1 MAKDKVSK
9 DEILI
14 QENPFR
20 IFVSRSDIPD
30 EVDIIEPRAHVEEAI
45 VDVIKTVSRDR
56 MPYILPVLGEA
67 GYGKTHL
74 YWALKKRHN
83 DLNIVYITPPLKGYD
98 RLIQHVYFSTV
109 KNLGYG
115 IFEKISENLEKA
127 YGDLDKAMLHNP
139 GYAADLIQVLKK
151 IEKPELRDLAVKY
164 LCGTPVSKDELE
176 VLCAREPVFRED
188 VALQALKILTNNL
201 EKPLVLFLDELEAP
215 YLEGGEESQIR
226 YLENVKRI
234 FNECKNIVIIMAC
247 LTDIWSKIISMAS
260 SAAQGRTEKPKILR
274 RFTAKDITE
283 FCQKVLSN
291 FWTNKGITTQKKDS
305 LYPLSENDFLSAYRF
320 SHGNPREAIRWIK
333 NRIEEKRFNI
343 LKKEKPIEPIEVVE
357 DVIKLLKAMDND
369 LDIKMMLKGEEVQT
383 KVSKDGSEVK
393 LRIKDKKLFLI
404 NKNKQETDVSEEDI
418 DTLANNIIENLSKN

>member
-9 DEILI
+9 DEILM

-20 IFVSRSDIPD
+20 IFVARSDIPD
-30 EVDIIEPRAHVEEAI
+30 EVDIREPRAHIEEAI
-45 VDVIKTVSRDR
+45 VEVIKTVSRDKI
-56 MPYILPVLGEA
+56 PHILPVLGEA

-74 YWALKKRHN
+74 YWALKKRYS
-83 DLNIVYITPPLKGYD
+83 DLYIVYIAPPLKAYD
-98 RLIQHVYFSTV
+98 RLIQHIYFSTV
-109 KNLGYG
+109 KSLGYG
-115 IFEKISENLEKA
+115 IFEKISENLKKV
-127 YGDLDKAMLHNP
+127 YGDLDKALLHNP

-164 LCGTPVSKDELE
+164 LCGAPLSKDDVD

-188 VALQALKILTNNL
+188 VSLQGLKILTDNL

-234 FNECKNIVIIMAC
+234 YNECKNLVVIMAC
-247 LTDIWSKIISMAS
+247 LTDIWSKIIAIAS
-260 SAAQGRTEKPKILR
+260 SAAQGRTEKTKILR

-283 FCQKVLSN
+283 FCQRVLSN
-291 FWTNKGITTQKKDS
+291 FWTVKGVTDKEKES
-305 LYPLSENDFLSAYRF
+305 LYPLSENDVLSAYRF

-333 NRIEEKRFNI
+333 NRVEEKRFKI
-343 LKKEKPIEPIEVVE
+343 LKKERSIEPIEILE

-369 LDIKMMLKGEEVQT
+369 LDIKMLLKGEEVRAT
-383 KVSKDGSEVK
+383 VLKNGSEVK
-393 LRIKDKKLFLI
+393 LQIKDEKLFLI
-404 NKNKQETDVSEEDI
+404 SKNKQETDVSEEDI
-418 DTLANNIIENLSKN
+418 DTLANSIIENLSKN